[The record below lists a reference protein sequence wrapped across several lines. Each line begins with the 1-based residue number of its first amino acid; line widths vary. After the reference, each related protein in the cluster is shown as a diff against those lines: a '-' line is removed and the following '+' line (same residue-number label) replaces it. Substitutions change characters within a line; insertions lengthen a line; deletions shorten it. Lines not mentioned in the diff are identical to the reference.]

1 MAGLGRN
8 NIEYRDNTE
17 EVLKALDAAIRR
29 GNQAI
34 GLAAEGHAKKKITA
48 EGAVDTGR
56 LRNSIT
62 YALAGE
68 ETHVKQYRGYKK
80 GQGEEKRGVY
90 GYEGVAPGEKGDGV
104 YIGTNVE
111 YAPGIELGTHRKAGA
126 VHFLQDAA
134 TGHTDEYKRLMEDSM
149 KNA

>member
-1 MAGLGRN
+1 MAK

-17 EVLKALDAAIRR
+17 EVLKAMKAAIRR
-29 GNQAI
+29 GNEAI
-34 GLAAEGHAKKKITA
+34 GLAAEGHAKKKITKA
-48 EGAVDTGR
+48 KAVDTGR

-68 ETHVKQYRGYKK
+68 ETHVKSYKANKGGKERETYTYDGTAEGKK
-80 GQGEEKRGVY
+80 GS
-90 GYEGVAPGEKGDGV
+90 GV

-111 YAPGIELGTHRKAGA
+111 YAPGIELGTHRSAGA

-134 TGHTDEYKRLMEDSM
+134 TGHTDQYKKLMEDSM

>member
-1 MAGLGRN
+1 MAK
-8 NIEYRDNTE
+8 NIEYRDHTE
-17 EVLKALDAAIRR
+17 EVLNAMEAAIRR

-34 GLAAEGHAKKKITA
+34 GLAAEGHAKKTITSA
-48 EGAVDTGR
+48 GAVDTGR

-90 GYEGVAPGEKGDGV
+90 SYEGVAPGEKGEGV

>member
-1 MAGLGRN
+1 MAK

-17 EVLKALDAAIRR
+17 EVLKAMEAAIRR
-29 GNQAI
+29 GNEAI
-34 GLAAEGHAKKKITA
+34 GLAAEGHAKRKITQA
-48 EGAVDTGR
+48 GAVDTGR

-68 ETHVKQYRGYKK
+68 ATHIKSYKADKGGKERETYTYDGTAEGKK
-80 GQGEEKRGVY
+80 GS
-90 GYEGVAPGEKGDGV
+90 GV

-111 YAPGIELGTHRKAGA
+111 YAPGIELGTHRSAGA

-134 TGHTDEYKRLMEDSM
+134 TGHTDQYKKLMEDSM

>member
-1 MAGLGRN
+1 MAK

-17 EVLKALDAAIRR
+17 EVLKAMEAAIRR
-29 GNQAI
+29 GNEAI
-34 GLAAEGHAKKKITA
+34 GLAAERHAKKKITEA
-48 EGAVDTGR
+48 KAVDTGR

-68 ETHVKQYRGYKK
+68 EAHVKSYKADKGGKDRETYTYDGTAEGKK
-80 GQGEEKRGVY
+80 GS
-90 GYEGVAPGEKGDGV
+90 GV

-111 YAPGIELGTHRKAGA
+111 YAPGIELGTHRSAGA
-126 VHFLQDAA
+126 VHFLQDAVA
-134 TGHTDEYKRLMEDSM
+134 NHTDEYKKIMEDAL

>member
-1 MAGLGRN
+1 MAGLGRH
-8 NIEYRDNTE
+8 NIEYRDNTNKILE
-17 EVLKALDAAIRR
+17 LLQGAKRR

-90 GYEGVAPGEKGDGV
+90 SYEGVAPGEKGSGV

>member
-1 MAGLGRN
+1 MVK
-8 NIEYRDNTE
+8 NIGYRDNTE
-17 EVLKALDAAIRR
+17 EVLKAMEAAIRR
-29 GNQAI
+29 GNEAI
-34 GLAAEGHAKKKITA
+34 GLAAEGHAKKKITKS
-48 EGAVDTGR
+48 GAVDTGR

-68 ETHVKQYRGYKK
+68 ETHVKSYKANKGGKERETYTYDGTAEGKK
-80 GQGEEKRGVY
+80 GS
-90 GYEGVAPGEKGDGV
+90 GV

-111 YAPGIELGTHRKAGA
+111 YAPGIELGTHRSAGA

-134 TGHTDEYKRLMEDSM
+134 TGHTDQYKKLMEDSM

>member
-1 MAGLGRN
+1 MAK

-17 EVLKALDAAIRR
+17 EVLKAMEAAIRR
-29 GNQAI
+29 GNEAI
-34 GLAAEGHAKKKITA
+34 GLAAEGHAKKKLTK
-48 EGAVDTGR
+48 EVYTGDKDWPLTGR

-68 ETHVKQYRGYKK
+68 ETHIKSYKADKGGKERETYTYEGTAEGKK
-80 GQGEEKRGVY
+80 GSGVY
-90 GYEGVAPGEKGDGV
+90 V
-104 YIGTNVE
+104 GTNVE
-111 YAPGIELGTHRKAGA
+111 YAPGIELGTHRSAGA

-134 TGHTDEYKRLMEDSM
+134 TNHTDEYKRLMEDSM

>member
-1 MAGLGRN
+1 MAK

-17 EVLKALDAAIRR
+17 EVLKAMEAAIRR
-29 GNQAI
+29 GNEAI
-34 GLAAEGHAKKKITA
+34 GLAAEGHAKKKITQA
-48 EGAVDTGR
+48 GAVDTGR

-68 ETHVKQYRGYKK
+68 ETHVKSYKANKGGKERETYNYDGTAEGKK
-80 GQGEEKRGVY
+80 GS
-90 GYEGVAPGEKGDGV
+90 GV

-134 TGHTDEYKRLMEDSM
+134 TGHTDQYKKLMEDSM

>member
-1 MAGLGRN
+1 MAK

-17 EVLKALDAAIRR
+17 EVLEAMEAAIRR
-29 GNQAI
+29 GNEAI
-34 GLAAEGHAKKKITA
+34 GLAAEGHAKKKITQA
-48 EGAVDTGR
+48 GAVDTGR

-68 ETHVKQYRGYKK
+68 ETHVKSYKANKGGKERETYTYDGTAEGKK
-80 GQGEEKRGVY
+80 GS
-90 GYEGVAPGEKGDGV
+90 GV

-111 YAPGIELGTHRKAGA
+111 YAPGIEFGTHRKAGA

-134 TGHTDEYKRLMEDSM
+134 NGHTDQYKKLMEDSM

>member
-1 MAGLGRN
+1 MAK

-17 EVLKALDAAIRR
+17 EVLKAMEAAIRR
-29 GNQAI
+29 GNEAI
-34 GLAAEGHAKKKITA
+34 GLSAEGHAKRKITQA
-48 EGAVDTGR
+48 GAVDTGR

-68 ETHVKQYRGYKK
+68 ETHVKSYKANKGGKERETYTYDGTAEGKK
-80 GQGEEKRGVY
+80 GS
-90 GYEGVAPGEKGDGV
+90 GV

-111 YAPGIELGTHRKAGA
+111 YAPGIELGTHRSAGA

-134 TGHTDEYKRLMEDSM
+134 TNHTDEYKRLMEDSM